1 MWHGRSGPGGVRFAV
16 SHIEMAKKSRSFSF
30 SRSVQSLQENVTRSG
45 PVAGAAYT
53 LVGGI
58 ILLGGIGYA
67 LDAWRD
73 TSPWFLVTGLFLGI
87 LVGFYELV
95 KTVYRK

>member
-1 MWHGRSGPGGVRFAV
+1 
-16 SHIEMAKKSRSFSF
+16 MAKTTRRFSF
-30 SRSVQSLQENVTRSG
+30 SRSAESLRDNVSRSG

-67 LDAWRD
+67 VDSWQGTA
-73 TSPWFLVTGLFLGI
+73 PWGLVTGLLLGMV
-87 LVGFYELV
+87 VGFYELV
-95 KTVYRK
+95 KTVYWK